1 MIQETGIIKM
11 RQYAR
16 TLALLACLVAFC
28 NVAES
33 RSLVKREAN
42 GGHVNTL
49 AHGHVGYPDKQKV
62 EAAIG
67 VKNAVLGF
75 VFNKINSFIDHKTAW
90 IDQLDHTNI
99 AKNKAHGI
107 VPPQDPVVSLSGIIS
122 GVIGSK
128 LQAAAPLLTIVTN
141 KLTSGS
147 SSGGHTGFNFG
158 ALLGGGGKRTSG
170 FAWDTTTTTPRG
182 PTTTED
188 IVIFEKDQNVSLD
201 VPGELFASSYTL
213 VTNLSN
219 TVGDFMINSALRAQ
233 RLLES
238 MRPFLRKVFGAK
250 GIVIEATTDKP
261 IFSDP
266 NSS

>member
-11 RQYAR
+11 RQHVW
-16 TLALLACLVAFC
+16 TLAVLACLVAFC
-28 NVAES
+28 SIAES

-42 GGHVNTL
+42 GGHDVY
-49 AHGHVGYPDKQKV
+49 AHGHGYADKKKV
-62 EAAIG
+62 EAAFGI
-67 VKNAVLGF
+67 KNAILGF
-75 VFNKINSFIDHKTAW
+75 VFNKPKPS
-90 IDQLDHTNI
+90 
-99 AKNKAHGI
+99 
-107 VPPQDPVVSLSGIIS
+107 
-122 GVIGSK
+122 
-128 LQAAAPLLTIVTN
+128 
-141 KLTSGS
+141 
-147 SSGGHTGFNFG
+147 TGFV
-158 ALLGGGGKRTSG
+158 
-170 FAWDTTTTTPRG
+170 WDQTTTTTPKA

-188 IVIFEKDQNVSLD
+188 IVIFEKDQKVSLD

-219 TVGDFMINSALRAQ
+219 TVGEFMINSALRAQ

-266 NSS
+266 NAS